1 MEVKDKTTDIYV
13 QKLNDQIEILQKC
26 QKEHHIGSCTKCKD
40 FIGCDIRKSYVNAV
54 YQSMNKGA
62 GGGFEF

>member
-1 MEVKDKTTDIYV
+1 MENREKSPDMYEI
-13 QKLNDQIEILQKC
+13 KLQEQIEILQKC
-26 QKEHHIGSCTKCKD
+26 QKDHDLTSCIKCKEI
-40 FIGCDIRKSYVNAV
+40 IGCITRKTYISAV